1 MKRLGHLLAQV
12 LPLLLSLGL
21 LAWVLRSADL
31 GRSLELVHSLGWRLP
46 LLLLPNLVAS
56 LVETAAWW
64 LPFERFGRRPV
75 FRKLFGVRITCD
87 ALLLGLPSGTVVSET
102 VQPYLLKRRCGVPLE
117 NGIVASVARK
127 FFVVESHGLFL
138 ALSTLLAWPL
148 LARDTAARVFRQGL
162 PWVLLLTSAV
172 LVTAASGVVVA
183 TAHGRMANRVHR
195 GLDRVGGRWFGTWL
209 QRNAPRFE
217 RTDDGLAA
225 FFGRDRLRLMAS
237 VAIHGCGWFIRAVE
251 TWLFLWLVGAD
262 VPLVAAMVVET
273 ALILVRSAAVPVP
286 AGLGVQDAAYVLC
299 LRALGVPAAT
309 TVGAA
314 FVVIKRGKDLFWIVV
329 GFLLLGLG
337 RRRGEPAL
345 GAFPGL
351 EPGGLGQVLNLD
363 LRNERP
369 ARR

>member
-1 MKRLGHLLAQV
+1 MTRPIRRLLARI
-12 LPLLLSLGL
+12 LPLLLSLGI

-31 GRSLELVHSLGWRLP
+31 GRALELVHALGWRLP

-56 LVETAAWW
+56 MVETTAWW
-64 LPFERFGRRPV
+64 LSFERFGTRPAIL
-75 FRKLFGVRITCD
+75 RLFGVRTTSD

-102 VQPYLLKRRCGVPLE
+102 VQPYLLKRWCGVPLE
-117 NGIVASVARK
+117 DGIVASVARK

-148 LARDTAARVFRQGL
+148 LERDIAVRIFRQGL

-172 LVTAASGVVVA
+172 LVTAASGVVLA
-183 TAHGRMANRVHR
+183 TAHGRMANRIHR
-195 GLDRVGGRWFGTWL
+195 GLDHVGGRWLGSWL

-217 RTDDGLAA
+217 RTDEALAA
-225 FFGRDRLRLMAS
+225 FFGSSRARLMAS
-237 VAIHGCGWFIRAVE
+237 VAVHGCGWFIRSVE

-262 VPLVAAMVVET
+262 VPLVAAMVIET

-299 LRALGVPAAT
+299 LRALGVHDAT

-345 GAFPGL
+345 TAIPSLGP
-351 EPGGLGQVLNLD
+351 EPG
-363 LRNERP
+363 
-369 ARR
+369 A

>member
-1 MKRLGHLLAQV
+1 MTRLRRLLAQV

-31 GRSLELVHSLGWRLP
+31 GRALEVVHSLGWRLP

-56 LVETAAWW
+56 LVETSAWW
-64 LPFERFGRRPV
+64 LSFERFGARPAFRR
-75 FRKLFGVRITCD
+75 LFFVRTTCD

-102 VQPYLLKRRCGVPLE
+102 LQPYLLKRRCAVPLE
-117 NGIVASVARK
+117 HGIVASVARK

-148 LARDTAARVFRQGL
+148 LERDSAARIFREGL

-172 LVTAASGVVVA
+172 LVAAASGVVLA

-195 GLDRVGGRWFGTWL
+195 GLDRVGGRWLGSWL

-225 FFGRDRLRLMAS
+225 FFGRNRLRLMAP
-237 VAIHGCGWFIRAVE
+237 VALHGCGWFIRAVE
-251 TWLFLWLVGAD
+251 TWLFLRLVGAD
-262 VPLVAAMVVET
+262 VPLAAAMVIET
-273 ALILVRSAAVPVP
+273 TLILVRAAAVPVP

-299 LRALGVPAAT
+299 LRALGVPDAT
-309 TVGAA
+309 TLGAA
-314 FVVIKRGKDLFWIVV
+314 FVVIKRGKDVFWIVV

-337 RRRGEPAL
+337 RRKGEPAL
-345 GAFPGL
+345 SEITA
-351 EPGGLGQVLNLD
+351 LGSGF
-363 LRNERP
+363 RP
-369 ARR
+369 

>member
-1 MKRLGHLLAQV
+1 MKRLRRHLAQV
-12 LPLLLSLGL
+12 LPLVLSLGL

-31 GRSLELVHSLGWRLP
+31 GRALGLVNSLGWRLP
-46 LLLLPNLVAS
+46 LLLLPNLVAT
-56 LVETAAWW
+56 LVETTAWW
-64 LPFERFGRRPV
+64 LSFERFGKRPAFRR
-75 FRKLFGVRITCD
+75 LLGVRITCD

-102 VQPYLLKRRCGVPLE
+102 LQPYLLKRRCDVPLE

-148 LARDTAARVFRQGL
+148 LERESAAAIFRHGL
-162 PWVLLLTSAV
+162 PWVLLLASLV
-172 LVTAASGVVVA
+172 LAGAASGIVLA
-183 TAHGRMANRVHR
+183 TAHGRVANRVHR
-195 GLDRVGGRWFGTWL
+195 GLDRVGGRWLGSWL

-217 RTDDGLAA
+217 RTDEGLAA
-225 FFGRDRLRLMAS
+225 FFGRDRLGLAPS
-237 VAIHGCGWFIRAVE
+237 IVIHGCGWFIRSVE
-251 TWLFLWLVGAD
+251 TWLFLRLVGAD

-299 LRALGVPAAT
+299 LRALGVPDAT

-329 GFLLLGLG
+329 GFLLLGVG
-337 RRRGEPAL
+337 RRKGEPAL
-345 GAFPGL
+345 GAIPNLGS
-351 EPGGLGQVLNLD
+351 GLGS
-363 LRNERP
+363 
-369 ARR
+369 